1 MKLYFSPGAC
11 SLSPHITALEAG
23 INLTLVKVDTKT
35 KKLEDGS
42 DFLAINPKGQVPTLV
57 LDDGEVVTEG
67 PVIAQILADLAP
79 ASNLAPGNGTKAR
92 YKLQEWLNFI
102 TSELHKGYS
111 PLFKP
116 TTPEDYKPVAKAQL
130 ADRYAFVNE
139 KLAGKKYL
147 LGDTFT
153 VADAYLF
160 TVSNWAKYVGVDL
173 SAYGNVSAFMARVAE
188 RPQVQAALKAE
199 GLTAK

>member
-23 INLTLVKVDTKT
+23 ISLTLVKVDTKT

-102 TSELHKGYS
+102 TSEIHKGYS

-116 TTPEDYKPVAKAQL
+116 TTPEDYKPVAKAHL
-130 ADRYAFVNE
+130 ANRYAFVNE

-160 TVSNWAKYVGVDL
+160 TVSNWAQYVGVDL
-173 SAYGNVSAFMARVAE
+173 SAYGNVAAFMARVAE

-199 GLTAK
+199 GLTK

>member
-23 INLTLVKVDTKT
+23 LNLTLVKVDTKT

-42 DFLAINPKGQVPTLV
+42 DFLQINPKGQVPTLV

-102 TSELHKGYS
+102 TSEIHKGYS

-116 TTPEDYKPVAKAQL
+116 TTPEDYKPLAKAHL
-130 ADRYAFVNE
+130 ADRYAFVNQ
-139 KLAGKKYL
+139 KLEGKKYL

-160 TVSNWAKYVGVDL
+160 TVSNWAQYVGLDL
-173 SAYGNVSAFMARVAE
+173 APYGNVAAFMARVAE

-199 GLTAK
+199 GLTK

>member
-1 MKLYFSPGAC
+1 MKLYYSPGAC

-57 LDDGEVVTEG
+57 LDDGDVVTEG

-102 TSELHKGYS
+102 TSEIHKGYS
-111 PLFKP
+111 PLFAP
-116 TTPEDYKPVAKAQL
+116 TTPEDYKPVAKAKL
-130 ADRYAFVNE
+130 ADRYALIDS
-139 KLAGKKYL
+139 KLAGKQYL

-160 TVSNWAKYVGVDL
+160 TVSNWAKFVGLDL
-173 SAYGNVSAFMARVAE
+173 SPYANVSAFMTRVAE
-188 RPQVQAALKAE
+188 RPKVQQALKAE
-199 GLTAK
+199 GLVK

>member
-23 INLTLVKVDTKT
+23 IDLTLVKVDTKT

-42 DFLAINPKGQVPTLV
+42 DFLRINPKGQVPTLV

-102 TSELHKGYS
+102 TSEIHKGYS

-130 ADRYAFVNE
+130 ADRYAFINE
-139 KLAGKKYL
+139 KLAGKQYL

-160 TVSNWAKYVGVDL
+160 TVSNWAKYVGIDL
-173 SAYGNVSAFMARVAE
+173 TPYANVNAFMARVAE
-188 RPQVQAALKAE
+188 RPKVQAALKAE
-199 GLTAK
+199 GLTK

>member
-23 INLTLVKVDTKT
+23 LNVTLVKVDTKT

-57 LDDGEVVTEG
+57 LDDGDVVTEG

-116 TTPEDYKPVAKAQL
+116 TTPEDYKPLAKAHL
-130 ADRYAFVNE
+130 ADRYAFVDQ

-160 TVSNWAKYVGVDL
+160 TVSNWAKFVGVDL
-173 SAYGNVSAFMARVAE
+173 SAYGNVAAFMARVAE

-199 GLTAK
+199 GLLAK

>member
-1 MKLYFSPGAC
+1 MKLYYSPGAC
-11 SLSPHITALEAG
+11 SLSPHITAAEAG
-23 INLTLVKVDTKT
+23 IDLTLVKVDTKT

-42 DFLAINPKGQVPTLV
+42 DFLAVNPKGQVPTLV

-79 ASNLAPGNGTKAR
+79 SSNLAPGNGTKAR

-102 TSELHKGYS
+102 TSEIHKGYS

-116 TTPEDYKPVAKAQL
+116 TTPDDYKPIARQQL
-130 ADRYAFVNE
+130 AERYAFIDK
-139 KLAGKKYL
+139 KLAGKDYL
-147 LGDTFT
+147 LGETFT

-160 TVSNWAKYVGVDL
+160 TVSNWAKYVGLDL
-173 SAYGNVSAFMARVAE
+173 SPYANVTAFMGRVAA
-188 RPQVQAALKAE
+188 RPKVQQALKAE
-199 GLTAK
+199 GLVK

>member
-23 INLTLVKVDTKT
+23 LNVTLIKVDTKT

-42 DFLAINPKGQVPTLV
+42 DFLKINPKGQVPTLV
-57 LDDGEVVTEG
+57 LDDGDIVTEG

-102 TSELHKGYS
+102 TSEIHKGYS

-116 TTPEDYKPVAKAQL
+116 TTPEDYKPLAKQHL

-160 TVSNWAKYVGVDL
+160 TVSNWAKFVGVDL
-173 SAYGNVSAFMARVAE
+173 SPYGNVSAFMARVAE

-199 GLTAK
+199 GLTK

>member
-23 INLTLVKVDTKT
+23 ISLTLVKVDTKT

-102 TSELHKGYS
+102 TSEIHKGYS

-116 TTPEDYKPVAKAQL
+116 TTPEDYKPVAKAHL

-160 TVSNWAKYVGVDL
+160 TVSNWAQYVGVDL
-173 SAYGNVSAFMARVAE
+173 SAYGNVAAFMARVAE

-199 GLTAK
+199 GLTK

>member
-1 MKLYFSPGAC
+1 MKLYYSPGAC

-42 DFLAINPKGQVPTLV
+42 DFLAVNPKGQVPTLM
-57 LDDGEVVTEG
+57 LDDGEIVTEG

-79 ASNLAPGNGTKAR
+79 SSNLAPGNGTRAR

-102 TSELHKGYS
+102 TSEIHKGYS

-116 TTPEDYKPVAKAQL
+116 TTPEDYKPLAKAQL
-130 ADRYAFVNE
+130 AERYAFLNE
-139 KLAGKKYL
+139 KLAGKQYL

-160 TVSNWAKYVGVDL
+160 TVSNWAKYVGLDL
-173 SAYGNVSAFMARVAE
+173 SPYANVAAFMARVAE
-188 RPQVQAALKAE
+188 RPKVQQALKAE
-199 GLTAK
+199 GLMQ

>member
-23 INLTLVKVDTKT
+23 LNVTLVKVDTKT

-57 LDDGEVVTEG
+57 LDDGDVVTEG

-116 TTPEDYKPVAKAQL
+116 TTPEDYKPLAKQHL
-130 ADRYAFVNE
+130 ADRYAFVDQ

-160 TVSNWAKYVGVDL
+160 TVSNWAKFVGVDL
-173 SAYGNVSAFMARVAE
+173 SAYGNVAAFMARVAE

-199 GLTAK
+199 GLTK

>member
-1 MKLYFSPGAC
+1 MKLYYSPGAC

-23 INLTLVKVDTKT
+23 LNVTLVKVDTKT

-42 DFLAINPKGQVPTLV
+42 DFRAINPKGQVPTLV

-79 ASNLAPGNGTKAR
+79 ASHLAPGNGTKAR

-102 TSELHKGYS
+102 TSELHKSYS
-111 PLFKP
+111 PLFTP
-116 TTPEDYKPVAKAQL
+116 TTPDDYKPLVKANL
-130 ADRYAFVNE
+130 ASRYAFLDE
-139 KLAGKKYL
+139 KLAGKQYL
-147 LGDTFT
+147 MGDTFT

-160 TVSNWAKYVGVDL
+160 TVTNWAKYVGLDL
-173 SAYGNVSAFMARVAE
+173 SPYANLGAFMGRVAA
-188 RPQVQAALKAE
+188 RPKVQAALKAE
-199 GLTAK
+199 GLIQ